1 MGNMAQFFEM
11 DGSTVKVRAGELCIA
26 ASTSH
31 IATLR
36 SSREIGSL
44 GLAEFVALDH
54 DREFASTTLDKVRVL
69 VLEVDPALPASI
81 SRIKRIRDQH
91 PELKIIAALAKT
103 DVALVKM
110 LVRQGVSD
118 VAELP
123 FVPEELA
130 AQILEASSANPE
142 KSDRLPL
149 APVFVAVR
157 SIGGCGTTGM
167 LTHLAAALA
176 GHDTSG
182 GGICLLDL
190 DLQGGEVAPYV
201 GLSTP
206 VTLSALF
213 EAGDRLDDE
222 LVNSATLL
230 SSYGFS
236 VVAAPDEMMPLDMV
250 SPAQVTGVLNALRR
264 KFSMVLVDLPADW
277 TNWSLSIAA
286 EAQAVLL
293 VSDSS
298 IASLR
303 QARRRIDLLE
313 SVGVER
319 EKIKLIANRMERR
332 LFRTI
337 GTDEIAQALNVPV
350 VAVLDDEG
358 GALRTAQDQGLLLSD
373 TVGKNRYVR
382 AIDDIA
388 RRIVAGAL

>member
-1 MGNMAQFFEM
+1 MGNMAQFFETA
-11 DGSTVKVRAGELCIA
+11 GNAAKVRAGELCIA

-44 GLAEFVALDH
+44 GLAEFVALDG
-54 DREFASTTLDKVRVL
+54 DGEFASTTLDKVRVL

-130 AQILEASSANPE
+130 AQILDVSSSDPE
-142 KSDRLPL
+142 KSDQPPL
-149 APVFVAVR
+149 APMFTAVR
-157 SIGGCGTTGM
+157 SVGGCGTTGL

-176 GHDTSG
+176 GRDTSG
-182 GGICLLDL
+182 RGVCVLDL
-190 DLQGGEVAPYV
+190 DLQGGEVAAFV
-201 GLSTP
+201 GLATP
-206 VTLSALF
+206 VTLSALL

-222 LVNSATLL
+222 LVNSALL
-230 SSYGFS
+230 KSNYGFS
-236 VVAAPDEMMPLDMV
+236 VVAAPDEIMPLDMV
-250 SPAQVTGVLNALRR
+250 SPAQISGVLNALRR
-264 KFSMVLVDLPADW
+264 KFGTVLVDLPADW

-286 EAQAVLL
+286 ESHAVLL

-319 EKIKLIANRMERR
+319 DKIKLIANRLERR
-332 LFRTI
+332 LFRTV
-337 GTDEIAQALNVPV
+337 GADDIAQALNAAV

-358 GALRTAQDQGLLLSD
+358 AALRAAQDQGLLLSD

-382 AIDDIA
+382 TIDD
-388 RRIVAGAL
+388 VAGRIAAGVL